1 MLDNEAV
8 LKFVSDTEGVDEGF
22 KKVDRGL
29 DDIEEKARG
38 ASEGVKSFF
47 AVFSGSLV
55 AGAVT
60 EFARQI
66 AGAIGDIPEALQRG
80 AAIDDVIGS
89 FNSLAQQAGGV
100 GDVLINN
107 LSSALSDTIPKVE
120 LMQKANELL
129 LGGLKPDQIELVAKA
144 ARSFGEATGKSA
156 AEGMEAFSDSL
167 LRGNDR
173 ALKVLGITV
182 DNEAA
187 LYKYAKAIGVATE
200 DLSELQKVEAIRNAS
215 LEALAAN
222 TERLGAVTDDTGDI
236 IDQISAAFQN
246 SKDEALRA
254 VSTNQDVQASLEG
267 IRDAI
272 KDVDFTPLITALVEV
287 SRIAVDATGA
297 LVAFANGTSSIDR
310 YLVKFSS
317 GFKTVQE
324 DLRSISLTLL
334 DGTAESVRKAAA
346 EFDDLR
352 ARIQKSGSSS
362 LLAAVKDDLSA
373 IEIVI
378 KNHASDLGILSEKA
392 LPAVQKELKK
402 TGEGFTATGKAEK
415 EAADRAKEIAA
426 FTDKYR
432 EALEKQRDEISKVVI
447 GSERYKKI
455 LDDLDSGL
463 INNQQAGEA
472 LNALYVEAKGAIERV
487 SVALQQYQKLQ
498 DLIAAGKNVTAE
510 HLAQIASEARNAK
523 DALSGIAGD
532 LSRGGGADGKGG
544 FLSGLLGNFNTEGV
558 DTAQLAG
565 QEIGQ
570 ALLNGLAI
578 VLSGEE
584 LSKKQIGETV
594 GSGIG
599 AGIGAYFG
607 GAAGAQIG
615 QMIGSSIGGGLA
627 EAFGTRETQGKIRDA
642 LDRMFVDALKDN
654 PLLAIIEGQLSTISD
669 LDFFRGTD
677 AFSTGAFDDALQGL
691 NASAQQA
698 FQGIAL
704 GFSEVFGQGSD
715 LATQLAA
722 VLADNLGGSL
732 NNLQLLVEATGK
744 SFEEL
749 RDATI
754 EAFLDGKLS
763 ALEAQSALN
772 GIAQIS
778 QKGIPDG
785 LGLISVAFD
794 NIKAAGTKGGRALID
809 ALQDVGYE
817 AKELGIKDLAQVQ
830 QQLAA
835 TGKYSAAEIAQ
846 VFDEL
851 KKNGITSVDQLT
863 TATTEQLLPVLAQL
877 ENTKFPFAEQVKDVR
892 EYIDAVD
899 KIPTSKDIQ
908 LNVKV
913 NYESSEDQKFVQ
925 EVTGRGS
932 FGQGEARL

>member
-156 AEGMEAFSDSL
+156 AEGMDAFSDSL

-187 LYKYAKAIGVATE
+187 LYKYAKAAGVATE

-215 LEALAAN
+215 LDALAAN

-236 IDQISAAFQN
+236 IDQITTAFRDQV
-246 SKDEALRA
+246 DEGLKAIA
-254 VSTNQDVQASLEG
+254 NND
-267 IRDAI
+267 DI
-272 KDVDFTPLITALVEV
+272 KDSLVRLRDTIKDIDFAPIIDGLSQII
-287 SRIAVDATGA
+287 S
-297 LVAFANGTSSIDR
+297 VAA
-310 YLVKFSS
+310 
-317 GFKTVQE
+317 
-324 DLRSISLTLL
+324 
-334 DGTAESVRKAAA
+334 KAAA
-346 EFDDLR
+346 ELLKVASAAAQAFDTRPSNVKVLDKQLDEIEAYRKSLGELSEAVGKAKSQADLDKLR
-352 ARIQKSGSSS
+352 GQFENLGNTLQKSKVLQDNYTVAFLGLNEGANRAYLTLPKVTS
-362 LLAAVKDDLSA
+362 AAAGL
-373 IEIVI
+373 ER
-378 KNHASDLGILSEKA
+378 E
-392 LPAVQKELKK
+392 
-402 TGEGFTATGKAEK
+402 TGKGNRAAK
-415 EAADRAKEIAA
+415 EAADRLKEVTS
-426 FTDKYR
+426 FLDKYR
-432 EALEKQRDEISKVVI
+432 EALEKQRDELVKAVT
-447 GSERYKKI
+447 GT
-455 LDDLDSGL
+455 DDYQRVLEDLRSGL
-463 INNQQAGEA
+463 ITATEAGDEIKRQYTEMQSA
-472 LNALYVEAKGAIERV
+472 QEELSAATTIYNGLLDAQRRGAIV
-487 SVALQQYQKLQ
+487 
-498 DLIAAGKNVTAE
+498 
-510 HLAQIASEARNAK
+510 ASEDIARAAENAAKAK
-523 DALSGIAGD
+523 DKLESQGGSSGGN
-532 LSRGGGADGKGG
+532 SKGG

-607 GAAGAQIG
+607 GAEGAQIG
-615 QMIGSSIGGGLA
+615 QMIGSKIGGGLA

-732 NNLQLLVEATGK
+732 NNLQLLVESTGK

-863 TATTEQLLPVLAQL
+863 SATTEQLLPVLAQL

-913 NYESSEDQKFVQ
+913 NYENSTDQKFVQ
-925 EVTGRGS
+925 QMTGQGS
-932 FGQGEARL
+932 FGQGQATL

>member
-156 AEGMEAFSDSL
+156 AEGMDAFSDSL

-187 LYKYAKAIGVATE
+187 LYKYAKAAGVATE

-215 LEALAAN
+215 LDALAAN

-236 IDQISAAFQN
+236 IDQITTAFRDQV
-246 SKDEALRA
+246 DEGLKAIA
-254 VSTNQDVQASLEG
+254 NND
-267 IRDAI
+267 DI
-272 KDVDFTPLITALVEV
+272 KDSLVRLRDTIKDIDFAPIIDGLSQII
-287 SRIAVDATGA
+287 S
-297 LVAFANGTSSIDR
+297 VAA
-310 YLVKFSS
+310 
-317 GFKTVQE
+317 
-324 DLRSISLTLL
+324 
-334 DGTAESVRKAAA
+334 KAAA
-346 EFDDLR
+346 ELLKVASAAAQAFDTRPSNVKVLDKQLDEIEAYRKSLGELSEAVGKAKSQADLDKLR
-352 ARIQKSGSSS
+352 GQFENLGNTLQKSKVLQDNYTVAFLGLNEGANRAYLTLPKVTS
-362 LLAAVKDDLSA
+362 AAAGL
-373 IEIVI
+373 ER
-378 KNHASDLGILSEKA
+378 E
-392 LPAVQKELKK
+392 
-402 TGEGFTATGKAEK
+402 TGKGNRAAK
-415 EAADRAKEIAA
+415 EAADRLKEVTS
-426 FTDKYR
+426 FLDKYR
-432 EALEKQRDEISKVVI
+432 EALEKQRDELVKVVT
-447 GSERYKKI
+447 GT
-455 LDDLDSGL
+455 DDYQQVIEDLRSGL
-463 INNQQAGEA
+463 ITASQAGDEIKRQYA
-472 LNALYVEAKGAIERV
+472 EMQAAQEELSAATTIYNGLLDAQRRGAIV
-487 SVALQQYQKLQ
+487 
-498 DLIAAGKNVTAE
+498 
-510 HLAQIASEARNAK
+510 ASEDIARAAENAAKAK
-523 DALSGIAGD
+523 DKLESQGGSSGGN
-532 LSRGGGADGKGG
+532 SKGG

-607 GAAGAQIG
+607 GAEGAQIG
-615 QMIGSSIGGGLA
+615 QMIGSKIGGGLA

-863 TATTEQLLPVLAQL
+863 SATTEQLLPVLAQL

-913 NYESSEDQKFVQ
+913 NYENSADQKFVQ
-925 EVTGRGS
+925 QMTGQGS
-932 FGQGEARL
+932 FGQGQATL

>member
-80 AAIDDVIGS
+80 AAIDDVISS

-156 AEGMEAFSDSL
+156 AEGMDAFSDSL

-187 LYKYAKAIGVATE
+187 LYKYAKAAGVATE

-215 LEALAAN
+215 LDALAAN

-236 IDQISAAFQN
+236 IDQITTAFRDQV
-246 SKDEALRA
+246 DEGLKAIA
-254 VSTNQDVQASLEG
+254 NND
-267 IRDAI
+267 DI
-272 KDVDFTPLITALVEV
+272 KDSLVRLRDTIKDIDFAPIIDGLSQII
-287 SRIAVDATGA
+287 S
-297 LVAFANGTSSIDR
+297 VAA
-310 YLVKFSS
+310 
-317 GFKTVQE
+317 
-324 DLRSISLTLL
+324 
-334 DGTAESVRKAAA
+334 KAAA
-346 EFDDLR
+346 ELLKVASAAAQAFDTRPSNVKVLDKQLDEIEAYRKSLGELSEAVGKAKSQADLDKLR
-352 ARIQKSGSSS
+352 GQFENLGNTLQKSKVLQDNYTVAFLGLNEGANRAYLTLPKVTS
-362 LLAAVKDDLSA
+362 AAAGL
-373 IEIVI
+373 ER
-378 KNHASDLGILSEKA
+378 E
-392 LPAVQKELKK
+392 
-402 TGEGFTATGKAEK
+402 TGKGNRAAK
-415 EAADRAKEIAA
+415 EAADRLKEVTS
-426 FTDKYR
+426 FLDKYR
-432 EALEKQRDEISKVVI
+432 EALEKQRDELVKVVT
-447 GSERYKKI
+447 GT
-455 LDDLDSGL
+455 DDYQQVIEDLRSGL
-463 INNQQAGEA
+463 ITASQAGDEIKRQYA
-472 LNALYVEAKGAIERV
+472 EMQSAQEELSAATTIYNGLLDAQRRGAIV
-487 SVALQQYQKLQ
+487 
-498 DLIAAGKNVTAE
+498 
-510 HLAQIASEARNAK
+510 ASEDIARAAENAAK
-523 DALSGIAGD
+523 AKERLESQGGA
-532 LSRGGGADGKGG
+532 GGGNSKGG
-544 FLSGLLGNFNTEGV
+544 FLSGLLGDFNTEGV

-594 GSGIG
+594 GGGIG

-607 GAAGAQIG
+607 GAEGAQIG
-615 QMIGSSIGGGLA
+615 QMIGSKIGGGLA

-913 NYESSEDQKFVQ
+913 NYENSADQKFVQ
-925 EVTGRGS
+925 QMTGQGS
-932 FGQGEARL
+932 FGQGQATL

>member
-156 AEGMEAFSDSL
+156 AEGMDAFSDSL

-215 LEALAAN
+215 LDALAAN

-236 IDQISAAFQN
+236 IDQIAAAFQN

-287 SRIAVDATGA
+287 SRVAVDATGA

-352 ARIQKSGSSS
+352 ARIQKSGNSS
-362 LLAAVKDDLSA
+362 LLAAVKSDLSA

-402 TGEGFTATGKAEK
+402 TGEGFAATGKAEK

-432 EALEKQRDEISKVVI
+432 EALEKQRDELVKVVT
-447 GSERYKKI
+447 GT
-455 LDDLDSGL
+455 DDYQQVIEDLRSGL
-463 INNQQAGEA
+463 ITANQAGDEIKRQYA
-472 LNALYVEAKGAIERV
+472 EMQAAQEELSAATTIYNGLLDAQRRGAIV
-487 SVALQQYQKLQ
+487 
-498 DLIAAGKNVTAE
+498 
-510 HLAQIASEARNAK
+510 ASEDIARAAENAAK
-523 DALSGIAGD
+523 AKERLESQGGSGIAKSDSDFLSGILGNIGAD
-532 LSRGGGADGKGG
+532 QGGA
-544 FLSGLLGNFNTEGV
+544 
-558 DTAQLAG
+558 AAAG
-565 QEIGQ
+565 QQIGQ
-570 ALLNGLAI
+570 ALLDGLARA
-578 VLSGEE
+578 LSGEE

-594 GSGIG
+594 GSGVG

-607 GAAGAQIG
+607 GPAGAQIG
-615 QMIGSSIGGGLA
+615 QMIGSKIGGGLA

>member
-89 FNSLAQQAGGV
+89 FNALAQQAGGG

-107 LSSALSDTIPKVE
+107 LGSALSDTIPKVE

-156 AEGMEAFSDSL
+156 AEGMDAFSDSL

-215 LEALAAN
+215 LDALAAN

-236 IDQISAAFQN
+236 IDQIAAAFQN

-287 SRIAVDATGA
+287 SRVAVDATGA

-352 ARIQKSGSSS
+352 ARIQKSGNSS
-362 LLAAVKDDLSA
+362 LLAAVKSDLSA

-402 TGEGFTATGKAEK
+402 TGEGFAATGKAEK

-432 EALEKQRDEISKVVI
+432 EALEKQRDELVKVVT
-447 GSERYKKI
+447 GT
-455 LDDLDSGL
+455 DDYQQVIEDLRSGL
-463 INNQQAGEA
+463 ITANQAGDEIKRQYTEMQSA
-472 LNALYVEAKGAIERV
+472 QEELSAATTIYNGLLDAQRRGAIV
-487 SVALQQYQKLQ
+487 
-498 DLIAAGKNVTAE
+498 
-510 HLAQIASEARNAK
+510 ASEDIARAAENAAKAK
-523 DALSGIAGD
+523 DKLESQGGSSGGN
-532 LSRGGGADGKGG
+532 SKGG
-544 FLSGLLGNFNTEGV
+544 FLSGLLGDFNTEGV

-594 GSGIG
+594 GGGIG

-607 GAAGAQIG
+607 GPAGAQIG
-615 QMIGSSIGGGLA
+615 QMVGSSIGGGLA
-627 EAFGTRETQGKIRDA
+627 EAFGTRETQGKVRDA

-785 LGLISVAFD
+785 LGLISQAFD

>member
-80 AAIDDVIGS
+80 AAIDDVISS

-156 AEGMEAFSDSL
+156 AEGMDAFSDSL

-187 LYKYAKAIGVATE
+187 FYKYAKAAGVATE

-215 LEALAAN
+215 LDALAAN

-236 IDQISAAFQN
+236 IDQITTAFRDQV
-246 SKDEALRA
+246 DEGLKAIA
-254 VSTNQDVQASLEG
+254 NND
-267 IRDAI
+267 DI
-272 KDVDFTPLITALVEV
+272 KDSLVRLRDTIKDIDFAPIIDGLSQII
-287 SRIAVDATGA
+287 S
-297 LVAFANGTSSIDR
+297 VAA
-310 YLVKFSS
+310 
-317 GFKTVQE
+317 
-324 DLRSISLTLL
+324 
-334 DGTAESVRKAAA
+334 KAAA
-346 EFDDLR
+346 ELLKVASAAAQAFDTRPSNVKVLDKQLDEIEAYRKSLGELSEAVGKAKSQADLDKLR
-352 ARIQKSGSSS
+352 GQFENLGNTLQKSKVLQDNYTVAFLGLNEGANRAYLTLPKVTS
-362 LLAAVKDDLSA
+362 AAAGL
-373 IEIVI
+373 ER
-378 KNHASDLGILSEKA
+378 E
-392 LPAVQKELKK
+392 
-402 TGEGFTATGKAEK
+402 TGKGNRAAK
-415 EAADRAKEIAA
+415 EAADRLKEVTS
-426 FTDKYR
+426 FLDKYR
-432 EALEKQRDEISKVVI
+432 EALEKQRDELVKVVT
-447 GSERYKKI
+447 GT
-455 LDDLDSGL
+455 DDYQQVIEDLRSGL
-463 INNQQAGEA
+463 ITASQAGDEIKRQYA
-472 LNALYVEAKGAIERV
+472 EMQSAQEELSAATTIYNGLLDAQRRGAIV
-487 SVALQQYQKLQ
+487 
-498 DLIAAGKNVTAE
+498 
-510 HLAQIASEARNAK
+510 ASEDIARAAENAAK
-523 DALSGIAGD
+523 AKERLESQGGA
-532 LSRGGGADGKGG
+532 GGGNSKGG
-544 FLSGLLGNFNTEGV
+544 FLSGLLGDFNTEGV

-594 GSGIG
+594 GGGIG

-607 GAAGAQIG
+607 GAEGAQIG
-615 QMIGSSIGGGLA
+615 QMIGSKIGGGLA

-913 NYESSEDQKFVQ
+913 NYENSADQKFVQ
-925 EVTGRGS
+925 QMTGQGS
-932 FGQGEARL
+932 FGQGQATL